1 MTAPTRMAD
10 FCTARENP
18 DEWSQMFAGMAHF
31 IREKNGMAYT
41 LPADPVITD
50 ESGCP
55 GECLVIDSRQVLRQP
70 H

>member
-1 MTAPTRMAD
+1 
-10 FCTARENP
+10 
-18 DEWSQMFAGMAHF
+18 MFAGMAHF